1 MEKILLFNVDDTTKA
16 KLKKYFSQMHIRLIE
31 VETSSYNETLD
42 TLVNKKTAKAEP
54 FSGTAPAESLMLFCD
69 VADKKM
75 DKLLFNIKK
84 DNLSI
89 SYKSVLTP
97 VNSRWTVLRLFLELE
112 KERIAYANRT
122 I

>member
-89 SYKSVLTP
+89 SYKAVLTP

-112 KERIAYANRT
+112 KEHIAYANKT

>member
-1 MEKILLFNVDDTTKA
+1 MEKILLFNVDDNTKA
-16 KLKKYFSQMHIRLIE
+16 KLKKYCSQMHIRLIE
-31 VETSSYNETLD
+31 VETSRYNETLD
-42 TLVNKKTAKAEP
+42 TLVNNKTAKAEP
-54 FSGTAPAESLMLFCD
+54 FSGTVPAESLMLFCD
-69 VADKKM
+69 VANKKM

-89 SYKSVLTP
+89 SYKAVLTP

-112 KERIAYANRT
+112 KERIAYAGKT

>member
-1 MEKILLFNVDDTTKA
+1 MEKILLFNVDDNTKA
-16 KLKKYFSQMHIRLIE
+16 KLKKYCSQMHIQLIE
-31 VETSSYNETLD
+31 VETSRYNETLD
-42 TLVNKKTAKAEP
+42 TLVNKKTAKAES
-54 FSGTAPAESLMLFCD
+54 FSGTVPAESLMLFCD
-69 VADKKM
+69 VANKKM

-89 SYKSVLTP
+89 SYKAVLTP

>member
-1 MEKILLFNVDDTTKA
+1 MEKILLFNVDDNTKA
-16 KLKKYFSQMHIRLIE
+16 KLKKYCSQMHIQFIE
-31 VETSSYNETLD
+31 VETSRYNETLD
-42 TLVNKKTAKAEP
+42 TLVNKKTAKAES
-54 FSGTAPAESLMLFCD
+54 FSGTVPAESLMLFCD
-69 VADKKM
+69 VANKKM

-89 SYKSVLTP
+89 SYKAVLTP

-112 KERIAYANRT
+112 KERIAYAGKT